1 MNYFARKSLWIFARC
16 IVFASLFL
24 FPMKTEIIAARAIFK
39 RTILPSVR
47 HGKIS
52 PVIESLLGIVFCRL
66 RIIGLVV
73 PAFFRRSAYGT
84 TLLQLG
90 HKRRPVE
97 QRDDGASAAKSEAR
111 VDMND
116 DLKI

>member
-73 PAFFRRSAYGT
+73 PAFFRRCAFGP
-84 TLLQLG
+84 TLLQVDLK
-90 HKRRPVE
+90 KRTLE
-97 QRDDGASAAKSEAR
+97 QRDDAVSAARSETK
-111 VDMND
+111 V
-116 DLKI
+116 K